1 MTSTNRQILLVSRPT
16 KSAELDN
23 FRLVETPLLPLE
35 ESQIR
40 VRNHYLSLDP
50 YMRLRMNDGASY
62 AAPQALGQV
71 MLGATVGVVEESR
84 DAVFAPGDKVLAA
97 FGWQGYGVARAE
109 ELRKVDDSRVP
120 LSAYLGSVGMPGVAA
135 WMGVHR
141 ILQLKAAQTLVV
153 SAASG
158 AVGGVAGQLAKH
170 LGLRVIGVAGGPEK
184 CGYVTGDLGF
194 DACVDHRGECMLDE
208 LGESTPTGVD
218 AYFDNVGGDV
228 LDAVMERMNVYGRI
242 VVCGRVA
249 EYDGANLPMRNP
261 GLILDRRLRI
271 EGFGVME
278 QKGWRDALE
287 DLGKLVATGRLKF
300 RESIAHGLERAPEA
314 FLSLLK
320 GGNFGK
326 QLVRLT

>member
-1 MTSTNRQILLVSRPT
+1 
-16 KSAELDN
+16 
-23 FRLVETPLLPLE
+23 
-35 ESQIR
+35 
-40 VRNHYLSLDP
+40 
-50 YMRLRMNDGASY
+50 
-62 AAPQALGQV
+62 
-71 MLGATVGVVEESR
+71 
-84 DAVFAPGDKVLAA
+84 
-97 FGWQGYGVARAE
+97 
-109 ELRKVDDSRVP
+109 
-120 LSAYLGSVGMPGVAA
+120 
-135 WMGVHR
+135 
-141 ILQLKAAQTLVV
+141 
-153 SAASG
+153 
-158 AVGGVAGQLAKH
+158 
-170 LGLRVIGVAGGPEK
+170 
-184 CGYVTGDLGF
+184 
-194 DACVDHRGECMLDE
+194 MLDE

>member
-1 MTSTNRQILLVSRPT
+1 MIPTNRQILLVSRPIR
-16 KSAELDN
+16 SAALDN

-35 ESQIR
+35 GGQIR

-62 AAPQALGQV
+62 AAPQALGHV

-97 FGWQGYGVARAE
+97 FGWQEYGIARAE

-141 ILQLKAAQTLVV
+141 ILQLEASETLVI

-158 AVGGVAGQLAKH
+158 AVGGVAGQLAKY
-170 LGLRVIGVAGGPEK
+170 LGLRVVGIAGGPEK
-184 CGYVTGDLGF
+184 CGYVIGDLGF
-194 DACVDHRGECMLDE
+194 DACIDYKLDSMLEE
-208 LGESTPTGVD
+208 LHASTPAGAD
-218 AYFDNVGGDV
+218 AYFDNVGGNV
-228 LDAVMERMNVYGRI
+228 LDAVMGRMNVYGRI

-249 EYDGANLPMRNP
+249 EYDGVNIPMRNP
-261 GLILDRRLRI
+261 GLILDRRLKI

-278 QKGWRDALE
+278 QKGWRTALE
-287 DLGKLVATGRLKF
+287 DLSTLVATGRLKF
-300 RESIAHGLERAPEA
+300 RESVAHGLEKAPEA
-314 FLSLLK
+314 FLGLLK
-320 GGNFGK
+320 GRNFGK
-326 QLVRLT
+326 QLVKLT